1 MALSQDQFDRVVRD
15 MPGFGRD
22 PASVRRRIEAMEAI
36 LEGLFVIPGTN
47 RRVGLD
53 SLVGLIPVVG
63 DLATAAMGAWIV
75 WEARNLGMPKWQLAR
90 MAANVGFDTVV
101 GAIPFAGDVFDFLFK
116 SNTKNLRI
124 IRKHL
129 DKHHP
134 FTQRRSPG
142 RCRRRGRTG

>member
-1 MALSQDQFDRVVRD
+1 MAFSQDQFDRMMRD
-15 MPGFGRD
+15 LPGFGSD
-22 PASVRRRIEAMEAI
+22 PASVRRRIEAMEAM

-63 DLATAAMGAWIV
+63 DIATAAMGAWIV
-75 WEARNLGMPKWQLAR
+75 WEARNLGMSKWQLTR
-90 MAANVGFDTVV
+90 MAANVGVDTLV
-101 GAIPFAGDVFDFLFK
+101 GAIPFAGDLFDFLFK

-134 FTQRRSPG
+134 STVTTEG
-142 RCRRRGRTG
+142 

>member
-1 MALSQDQFDRVVRD
+1 MAVSQDQFERVVRD

-22 PASVRRRIEAMEAI
+22 PASIRRRIEAMEAV

-53 SLVGLIPVVG
+53 SLVGLVPVVG

-75 WEARNLGMPKWQLAR
+75 WEARNLGMSKWQLTR
-90 MAANVGFDTVV
+90 MAGNVGVDTLV
-101 GAIPFAGDVFDFLFK
+101 GAIPFAGDIFDFLYK
-116 SNTKNLRI
+116 SNSKNLRI

-134 FTQRRSPG
+134 STA
-142 RCRRRGRTG
+142 TIDA

>member
-1 MALSQDQFDRVVRD
+1 MALSQDQFDRMVRD

-22 PASVRRRIEAMEAI
+22 PASVRRRIEAMEAM
-36 LEGLFVIPGTN
+36 LEGMFVIPGTN

-63 DLATAAMGAWIV
+63 DIATAAMGAWIV
-75 WEARNLGMPKWQLAR
+75 WEARNLGMPKWQLTR
-90 MAANVGFDTVV
+90 MAANVGFDTLV

-134 FTQRRSPG
+134 STV
-142 RCRRRGRTG
+142 TIDA

>member
-1 MALSQDQFDRVVRD
+1 MAISQEQFDRIVRD

-22 PASVRRRIEAMEAI
+22 PASVRRRIEMMEAV
-36 LEGLFVIPGTN
+36 LEGLFVLPGTN

-75 WEARNLGMPKWQLAR
+75 WEARNLGMSKWQLTR

-101 GAIPFAGDVFDFLFK
+101 GAIPFAGDIFDFFYK
-116 SNTKNLRI
+116 SNSKNLRI
-124 IRKHL
+124 IRRHL
-129 DKHHP
+129 DRHHP
-134 FTQRRSPG
+134 STVIVEG
-142 RCRRRGRTG
+142 

>member
-1 MALSQDQFDRVVRD
+1 MAISQDQFGRIVRD

-22 PASVRRRIEAMEAI
+22 PASVRKRIEAMEAL
-36 LEGLFVIPGTN
+36 LEGLFVLPGTN

-63 DLATAAMGAWIV
+63 DFATAAMGAWMV
-75 WEARNLGMPKWQLAR
+75 WEARNLGMSKWQLTR
-90 MAANVGFDTVV
+90 MAANVGFDTLI
-101 GAIPFAGDVFDFLFK
+101 GAIPFAGDIFDFFYK

-129 DKHHP
+129 DRHHP
-134 FTQRRSPG
+134 STVIVEG
-142 RCRRRGRTG
+142 

>member
-1 MALSQDQFDRVVRD
+1 MPISPDQFDRVVRD

-22 PASVRRRIEAMEAI
+22 PASVRRRIEVMEAM

-63 DLATAAMGAWIV
+63 DLATAAMGGWIV
-75 WEARNLGMPKWQLAR
+75 WEARNLGMSKWQLTR
-90 MAANVGFDTVV
+90 MAANVGFDTLV
-101 GAIPFAGDVFDFLFK
+101 GAIPFAGDVFDFLYK

-124 IRKHL
+124 IRRHL

-134 FTQRRSPG
+134 STVTIEG
-142 RCRRRGRTG
+142 

>member
-1 MALSQDQFDRVVRD
+1 MALSQDQFDRIVRD

-22 PASVRRRIEAMEAI
+22 PASIRRRIEAMEAL

-63 DLATAAMGAWIV
+63 DFATAAMGAWII
-75 WEARNLGMPKWQLAR
+75 WEARNLGMSKWQLTR
-90 MAANVGFDTVV
+90 MAANVGVDTLI
-101 GAIPFAGDVFDFLFK
+101 GAIPFAGDIFDFLYK

-124 IRKHL
+124 IRRHL
-129 DKHHP
+129 DRHHP
-134 FTQRRSPG
+134 STVIVEG
-142 RCRRRGRTG
+142 

>member
-1 MALSQDQFDRVVRD
+1 MALSQDQFDRMVRD

-22 PASVRRRIEAMEAI
+22 PASVRRRIEAMEAL

-75 WEARNLGMPKWQLAR
+75 WEARNLGMSKWQLTR

-116 SNTKNLRI
+116 SNTKNLRL
-124 IRKHL
+124 IRRHL
-129 DKHHP
+129 DRHHP
-134 FTQRRSPG
+134 STA
-142 RCRRRGRTG
+142 TIDL

>member
-1 MALSQDQFDRVVRD
+1 MALSQDQFERVVRD

-22 PASVRRRIEAMEAI
+22 PASIRRRIEAMEAM

-53 SLVGLIPVVG
+53 SLVGLVPVVG
-63 DLATAAMGAWIV
+63 DLATAAMGAWMV
-75 WEARNLGMPKWQLAR
+75 WEARNLGMSKWQLTR
-90 MAANVGFDTVV
+90 MAGNVGIDTLV
-101 GAIPFAGDVFDFLFK
+101 GAIPFAGDIFDFLYK

-129 DKHHP
+129 DRHHP
-134 FTQRRSPG
+134 ATV
-142 RCRRRGRTG
+142 TIDA

>member
-1 MALSQDQFDRVVRD
+1 M
-15 MPGFGRD
+15 
-22 PASVRRRIEAMEAI
+22 EAM

-90 MAANVGFDTVV
+90 MAANVGFDTLV

-134 FTQRRSPG
+134 STVTIEG
-142 RCRRRGRTG
+142 